1 MKLDIAKL
9 LLRLTVGVFMLVNHG
24 IPKLSKIIMGNFE
37 FGNPIGI
44 GEAPSLFLAVFAEF
58 FCSIFIIIGFKTKW
72 ATVPLAFTMFV
83 AVFIVHLTDPLAK
96 KELGF
101 IYLVSYI
108 IIYLIGPGKY
118 SFDKK

>member
-9 LLRLTVGVFMLVNHG
+9 LLRLTIGIFMLVNHG
-24 IPKLSKIIMGNFE
+24 FPKLSKIIMGNLE

-44 GEAPSLFLAVFAEF
+44 GEAPSLILTVFAEF

-83 AVFIVHLTDPLAK
+83 AAFIVHLTDPLAK

-101 IYLVSYI
+101 IYLISFI
-108 IIYLIGPGKY
+108 IIFLIGPGKY
-118 SFDKK
+118 SIDRK

>member
-24 IPKLSKIIMGNFE
+24 FPKLSKIIMGNFE

-58 FCSIFIIIGFKTKW
+58 FCSILIVIGFKTKW

-118 SFDKK
+118 SIDKK